1 MVYTGTGSYEHF
13 THYKCKFC
21 TTCAMGSASATLAL
35 SPSVLTQLALAL
47 KVRGADLHFKCFALK
62 VLGTKYTGT

>member
-1 MVYTGTGSYEHF
+1 MRMLKGFRSHSTR
-13 THYKCKFC
+13 
-21 TTCAMGSASATLAL
+21 SASAALAL

-47 KVRGADLHFKCFALK
+47 KVRGADLHLKCFALK

>member
-1 MVYTGTGSYEHF
+1 MGMRF
-13 THYKCKFC
+13 WDLTHS
-21 TTCAMGSASATLAL
+21 TRSASAALAL